1 MIGLIRHQFIRFVLV
16 GCINTG
22 FSYGLYALFL
32 WSGLNFAVA
41 NGLAFVISLFF
52 SFRTQGT
59 LVFRNPNAKLLVRF
73 VMIWSVVYVLNIA
86 LISGLMRAGMSAY
99 LAGAV
104 ALVPITLMSYLLQ
117 KFAVFGASTR
127 PAAAD
132 ATQSTP

>member
-1 MIGLIRHQFIRFVLV
+1 MTGLIRHQFIRFVLV

-32 WSGLNFAVA
+32 WCGLNFVVS
-41 NGLAFVISLFF
+41 NGLAFVISLLF

-59 LVFRNPNAKLLVRF
+59 LVFRNPDSSLLMRF

-86 LISGLMRAGMSAY
+86 FISGLMRLGIGAY

-117 KFAVFGASTR
+117 KFAVFGAPSR

-132 ATQSTP
+132 ATRLNP